1 MPFVTEMILRS
12 LANPL
17 FSQYQ
22 WMYTAYSRWSVR
34 LHAFIALVG
43 LTVKALLLYH
53 NWIHY
58 ILQIAYRTVCLFF
71 CTSVY
76 CVKVPP
82 YGFPAFTG
90 CGYRHQSELPQQR
103 SGHKRSLRCPCGRS
117 SRERHQTAASWFDRR
132 RGWGTANR
140 AHQGMSWLVTLSW
153 TCAHMFHLGLLC
165 LLSLSVNIQRE
176 MMWYRHGMI

>member
-22 WMYTAYSRWSVR
+22 WLVSTFTCIYCLSLINCNGPSIVSQLNT
-34 LHAFIALVG
+34 LHFTDSLP
-43 LTVKALLLYH
+43 
-53 NWIHY
+53 NSMS
-58 ILQIAYRTVCLFF
+58 FF

-76 CVKVPP
+76 CVKAPP

-153 TCAHMFHLGLLC
+153 TCPHMCHLGLLC
-165 LLSLSVNIQRE
+165 LLSPPVNIQRE